1 MKTGEFGK
9 ALGGD
14 RRERCVV
21 VVELFWEVFRVGV
34 QVFGHLLH
42 VGPSKEAPQRARFR
56 LGSKHKV
63 HGEIRQAEAGFFRDT
78 GTFLMRAGRSP
89 HQRVKGGAIRLHR
102 IGRVSSSAAA
112 LSGNAT
118 PSSHAR
124 RCRSAERGCPACRPC
139 RPPTVEYSLRPK
151 GGLGALGSLGAR
163 DTPSQRARQDLPCAL
178 PYTKELRVS

>member
-89 HQRVKGGAIRLHR
+89 HRSERRCDQAAPDRAGEQQRSCSFGECHALFARASVP
-102 IGRVSSSAAA
+102 
-112 LSGNAT
+112 LSGAGM
-118 PSSHAR
+118 P
-124 RCRSAERGCPACRPC
+124 
-139 RPPTVEYSLRPK
+139 
-151 GGLGALGSLGAR
+151 
-163 DTPSQRARQDLPCAL
+163 
-178 PYTKELRVS
+178 RVDHVGHLL

>member
-124 RCRSAERGCPACRPC
+124 RCRSAERGCRVSTMSATYCRVQPPAEGGSRSARKSRSARHALAKSTTRPA
-139 RPPTVEYSLRPK
+139 V
-151 GGLGALGSLGAR
+151 
-163 DTPSQRARQDLPCAL
+163 CAST
-178 PYTKELRVS
+178 YTKELRVS